1 MIHLSTKVAKLVVG
15 VTPQLVKPTRVPW
28 DILVLFI
35 FGSKNRAFDCP
46 KKTKAQNMFW
56 TKPTITTTIVVYKFD
71 NVLVNVV
78 ATIMIHSQVLEQL
91 VVKERESVKAK
102 TTNNWQNK

>member
-1 MIHLSTKVAKLVVG
+1 MVVG
-15 VTPQLVKPTRVPW
+15 VTPQLVKPARIPW

-35 FGSKNRAFDCP
+35 FGSKNHALDCP

-56 TKPTITTTIVVYKFD
+56 TKPTIITTIVVKSYKFD

-78 ATIMIHSQVLEQL
+78 ATIMIHSQVL
-91 VVKERESVKAK
+91 
-102 TTNNWQNK
+102 